1 MLKKIKKV
9 IFPPAN
15 TFLRITVSL
24 VMLIG
29 ANTVFSQ
36 GKPLGNIDKKTYF
49 QILDAVFTEHESK
62 KPDVLSFANVRFIP
76 SFSPESQ
83 ITLVRTK
90 DRAKVVCIKADKN
103 LYAALS
109 ELLRGNSSISVETLM
124 KTVRIETLNY
134 DLTLAEGDK
143 WLAELFAAIP
153 KTVQQINRERVENE
167 KSDSVSLILDGGF
180 YYFSAIHGL
189 NEIDLKLYDEN
200 PNKTEVTGF
209 YNLTKTL
216 NRFRVDM
223 SNRMKCN

>member
-1 MLKKIKKV
+1 
-9 IFPPAN
+9 
-15 TFLRITVSL
+15 
-24 VMLIG
+24 
-29 ANTVFSQ
+29 
-36 GKPLGNIDKKTYF
+36 
-49 QILDAVFTEHESK
+49 
-62 KPDVLSFANVRFIP
+62 
-76 SFSPESQ
+76 
-83 ITLVRTK
+83 
-90 DRAKVVCIKADKN
+90 
-103 LYAALS
+103 
-109 ELLRGNSSISVETLM
+109 M
-124 KTVRIETLNY
+124 KSVRIESVTY

-189 NEIDLKLYDEN
+189 NKIDLNLYDEN

-223 SNRMKCN
+223 SSRMKCN